1 MSVRPKRAGA
11 LTIEGHQQLLA
22 LASLQLDQL
31 INVNL
36 TEIATDADSVLKHNA
51 DIKDA
56 FTHYEKAYSET
67 RDHLKRLAR
76 TAEREQIRQD
86 KLQKLKLVNEIK
98 DDLNDYAQVSGFDH
112 LSSVADNSSIR
123 SGFSLSSQL
132 NTNRDAANK

>member
-1 MSVRPKRAGA
+1 MSVRPKRAGT

-36 TEIATDADSVLKHNA
+36 TEIATDADSVLKHHA

-56 FTHYEKAYSET
+56 FNHYEKAYSET

-98 DDLNDYAQVSGFDH
+98 DDLNDYA
-112 LSSVADNSSIR
+112 
-123 SGFSLSSQL
+123 
-132 NTNRDAANK
+132 

>member
-36 TEIATDADSVLKHNA
+36 TEIATDADSVLKHHA

-56 FTHYEKAYSET
+56 FLKYETAYSET

-86 KLQKLKLVNEIK
+86 K
-98 DDLNDYAQVSGFDH
+98 
-112 LSSVADNSSIR
+112 
-123 SGFSLSSQL
+123 
-132 NTNRDAANK
+132 